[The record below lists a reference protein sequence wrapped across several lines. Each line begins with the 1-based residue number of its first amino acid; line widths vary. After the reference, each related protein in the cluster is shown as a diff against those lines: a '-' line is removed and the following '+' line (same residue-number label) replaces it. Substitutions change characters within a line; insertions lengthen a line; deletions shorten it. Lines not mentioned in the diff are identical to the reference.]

1 MNTIDKIR
9 SLFVLLP
16 QRDISIA
23 NKFLDKRDFL
33 NLKDLVDSDVTKAY
47 NTFIKLMPEDENS
60 EYSEAYIRAQVIYND
75 LKDLQSL
82 VDKQAAAFEIDEV
95 EYFEPLDD

>member
-16 QRDISIA
+16 QRDINIA
-23 NKFLDKRDFL
+23 NEFLNRRDFP
-33 NLKDLVDSDVTKAY
+33 NLKDLVDSDVVKAY
-47 NTFIKLMPEDENS
+47 DTLLKLMPEDENG
-60 EYSEAYIRAQVIYND
+60 ECSEAYIRAQVIYNN
-75 LKDLQSL
+75 LKDLQAL

>member
-16 QRDISIA
+16 QRDINIA
-23 NKFLDKRDFL
+23 NEFLNRRDFP
-33 NLKDLVDSDVTKAY
+33 NLKDLVDSDVVKVYDTLL
-47 NTFIKLMPEDENS
+47 KLMPEDENG
-60 EYSEAYIRAQVIYND
+60 ECSEAYIRAQVIYNN
-75 LKDLQSL
+75 LKDLQAL

-95 EYFEPLDD
+95 EYYEPLDD